1 MPKTEIKIQRDKN
14 LFIIRRDDN
23 FIHLL
28 EMSLVFYKRLMTL
41 MQDTEG
47 VVLQMNTKF
56 LNLINKVTIDSEKI
70 YLSEDDVTLFA
81 DWVDCL
87 CLIMLDLDSVD
98 YKNKEIKK
106 YMTLSER
113 FIKRSKELMVA

>member
-28 EMSLVFYKRLMTL
+28 DMSLVFYKRLMTL

-47 VVLQMNTKF
+47 VAMQMNTKF
-56 LNLINKVTIDSEKI
+56 LNLISKVTIDSEKV

>member
-47 VVLQMNTKF
+47 VVLHMNTKF

>member
-47 VVLQMNTKF
+47 VVLHMNTKF
-56 LNLINKVTIDSEKI
+56 LNLINKVTIDSEKV